1 MRFESDALVVIE
13 DGVIAAFGPF
23 DATRSALDP
32 ATPVT
37 RYGDDSLIAPG
48 FIDLHVHY
56 PQTQM
61 IGAWG
66 KQLLE
71 WLETYTFVAE
81 QQFSEAGHAHAVA
94 KLFLRECL
102 RAGTTTA
109 MVYCTVHPESVDA
122 FFEESAALGTR
133 MIAGK
138 VLMDRNAPAAL
149 LDTAQRGYDESKA
162 LIARWHGRGRNGYA
176 ITPRFAA
183 TSTPAQLDAAGA
195 LWKES
200 PGTWLQSHVA
210 ETHAEG
216 EWVKQLFPERRD
228 YLDVYD
234 HHGLLGPRAVY
245 GHGIWLSEA
254 ERRRCFESDT
264 AIAHC
269 PTSNL
274 FLGSGLLAIDA
285 VKRADRPLRV
295 GLGTDLGAGTSFSQ
309 LATMKAACE
318 VAQLRRAPLAAPFA
332 WYLATRGAAHALH
345 LEDTIGSIAPGCE
358 ADLVVLDLR
367 STPLIEFRMGF
378 CRDLAEQLFVQIV
391 LADERATR
399 ATWIA
404 GELRYERE
412 RAR

>member
-1 MRFESDALVVIE
+1 MIE
-13 DGVIAAFGPF
+13 DGVIRAFGAF
-23 DATRSALDP
+23 DALAGALDP

-37 RYGDDSLIAPG
+37 RYGGDSLIAPG
-48 FIDLHVHY
+48 FVDLHVHY
-56 PQTQM
+56 PQMQM
-61 IGAWG
+61 IGAGG
-66 KQLLE
+66 KPLLD

-81 QQFSEAGHAHAVA
+81 QQFADAQHARDVA
-94 KLFLRECL
+94 DVFLRECL

-109 MVYCTVHPESVDA
+109 LVYCTVHPESVDA
-122 FFEESAALGTR
+122 FFAASEALGTR

-138 VLMDRNAPAAL
+138 TLMDRNAPAAL

-162 LIARWHGRGRNGYA
+162 LIAKWHGHGRNGYA

-183 TSTPAQLDAAGA
+183 TSTPAQLEAAGA
-195 LWKES
+195 LWKET
-200 PGTWLQSHVA
+200 PGAWLQSHVA
-210 ETHAEG
+210 ETHAEC

-254 ERRRCFESDT
+254 ERMRCFESQT

-274 FLGSGLLAIDA
+274 FLGSGLFAIDA
-285 VKRADRPLRV
+285 AKRSDRPLRV

-318 VAQLRRAPLAAPFA
+318 VAQLRRTPLAAPFA
-332 WYLATRGAAHALH
+332 WYLATRGAAQALQ
-345 LEDTIGSIAPGCE
+345 LEDTIGSIAPGCD

-367 STPLIEFRMGF
+367 STPLIDFRMGF
-378 CRDLAEQLFVQIV
+378 CQNLEEQLFVQIV
-391 LADERATR
+391 LGDERATR
-399 ATWIA
+399 ATYVA
-404 GELRYERE
+404 GELRYARD
-412 RAR
+412 RAQ

>member
-13 DGVIAAFGPF
+13 AGVIRAFGAY
-23 DATRSALDP
+23 DATRAALDP
-32 ATPVT
+32 ATQVT
-37 RYGDDSLIAPG
+37 RYGDDSLIVPG

-61 IGAWG
+61 IGAYG
-66 KQLLE
+66 KQLLA
-71 WLETYTFVAE
+71 WLETYTFPTEQRFDDADHARSVAD
-81 QQFSEAGHAHAVA
+81 
-94 KLFLRECL
+94 LFLRECL

-109 MVYCTVHPESVDA
+109 MVFCTVHPASVDA
-122 FFEESAALGTR
+122 FFEASEALGTR

-162 LIARWHGRGRNGYA
+162 LLAKWHGRGRHGYA
-176 ITPRFAA
+176 VTPRFAP
-183 TSTPAQLDAAGA
+183 TSTPAQLEAAGA

-210 ETHAEG
+210 ETHAEC

-228 YLDVYD
+228 YLDVYE

-254 ERRRCFESDT
+254 ERRRCHETRT

-274 FLGSGLLAIDA
+274 FLGSGLFAIDA
-285 VKRADRPLRV
+285 AKRSERPLRV

-318 VAQLRRAPLAAPFA
+318 VAQLRRTPLAAPFF
-332 WYLATRGAAHALH
+332 WYLATRGAAQALD
-345 LEDTIGSIAPGCE
+345 LEDTIGSLAPGCE

-367 STPLIEFRMGF
+367 STPLIEFRMGS
-378 CRDLAEQLFVQIV
+378 CRNLEEQLFVQLI
-391 LADERATR
+391 LGDERATR
-399 ATWIA
+399 ATYIA
-404 GELRYERE
+404 GEPRYQRDP
-412 RAR
+412 AQ

>member
-13 DGVIAAFGPF
+13 DGVIRAFGPF
-23 DATRSALDP
+23 DATRTALDP

-61 IGAWG
+61 MGAYG
-66 KQLLE
+66 KQLLD
-71 WLETYTFVAE
+71 WLETYTFVTEE
-81 QQFSEAGHAHAVA
+81 QFADASHARTVA
-94 KLFLRECL
+94 DVFLRECL

-109 MVYCTVHPESVDA
+109 MVFCTVHPASVDA
-122 FFEESAALGTR
+122 FFAASEALGTR

-138 VLMDRNAPAAL
+138 VLMDRNAPVAL
-149 LDTAQRGYDESKA
+149 LDSAQRGYDESKA
-162 LIARWHGRGRNGYA
+162 LIAKWHGRGRNGYA
-176 ITPRFAA
+176 ITPRFAP
-183 TSTPAQLDAAGA
+183 TSTPAQLEAAAA

-216 EWVKQLFPERRD
+216 EWVKQLFPGRLD

-254 ERRRCFESDT
+254 ERRRCHESDS

-274 FLGSGLLAIDA
+274 FLGSGLFAIDA
-285 VKRADRPLRV
+285 AKRGDRPLRV

-318 VAQLRRAPLAAPFA
+318 VAQLRRTPLAAPFA

-345 LEDTIGSIAPGCE
+345 LEGTIGSIAAGCE

-367 STPLIEFRMGF
+367 STPLIGFRMDF
-378 CRDLAEQLFVQIV
+378 CRNLEERLFVQIV
-391 LADERATR
+391 LGDERAIR
-399 ATWIA
+399 ATYIA
-404 GELRYERE
+404 GELRYQRD
-412 RAR
+412 RAQ